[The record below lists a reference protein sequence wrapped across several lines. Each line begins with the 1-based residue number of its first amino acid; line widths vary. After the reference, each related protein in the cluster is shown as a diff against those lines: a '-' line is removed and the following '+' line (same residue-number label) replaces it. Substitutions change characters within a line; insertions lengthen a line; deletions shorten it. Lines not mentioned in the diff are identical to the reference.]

1 MSIFPIAMPRASRV
15 AVAVAAALIPL
26 SCAHAADID
35 TMDEAKTLD
44 RVVVTASPVQPL
56 TYETD
61 PKLPRQPV
69 PASDGADYLKTI
81 PGFTALRNGGTNGDP
96 VLRGMFGSRLN
107 LLSNDGSMPGAC
119 PARMDNPLSY
129 VAPETYDR
137 LVVVKGPQTVLWGP
151 GASAGTVRFQRETP
165 RFDGPGMRLQG
176 SVLGGSFGRNDQV
189 LDAAAGAAKGY
200 AQLTTNRS
208 ESGDYD
214 DGDGDVVPSRWKK
227 WNADL
232 ALGWTPDQDT
242 LLEATA
248 GTGDGKA
255 RYAGRGMDG
264 AQFKRESLGLRFEKA
279 FPGTLAKLQAN
290 AFHNAADHVMDNYSL
305 RDPNPMSSMPMPMA
319 ANVDRTTSGGRMAA
333 EWGWDGFALVAGVDT
348 QRSRHRQ
355 RNAMGVGSY
364 AARPWKQDAEFR
376 NTGVFAEAT
385 WTIEARQRVV
395 AGLRSDRAEATDLR
409 ATAGMMGMPNPTHGQ
424 ARRETLPGG
433 FVRYERDAAGN
444 GFGWYAGIGHTGRM
458 PDYWEL
464 ISPAMGPMGAAN
476 AFAGIRPEKTTQLDI
491 GGQYRGTRI
500 DAWVSAYA
508 GRIDDYIL
516 FSYRSGGMMGMT
528 SAASNIDA
536 RIRGAEAGVEFR
548 PSPDWSL
555 GGNLAWAWGANASRG
570 TALPQMTPLE
580 GRFNA
585 AWDNGRWS
593 AGALLRV
600 VARQDRV
607 AVGQGSVVGR
617 DLGPSAGF
625 ATLALN
631 GGYRVNERMQLT
643 AGIDNL
649 FDRDYSEHLNLSGS
663 ADFGY
668 PADPVR
674 IDEPGR
680 SAWLKL
686 NFSY

>member
-176 SVLGGSFGRNDQV
+176 SVLGGSYGRNDQV

-200 AQLTTNRS
+200 ARLTTNRS

-242 LLEATA
+242 LLEVTA

-444 GFGWYAGIGHTGRM
+444 GFGWYAGIGHTARM

-536 RIRGAEAGVEFR
+536 RIHGAEAGVEFR